1 MIKSFADKETERIF
15 NQEFSRRLP
24 QSIQGVALRKL
35 IIIKEIN
42 IMNKKIPTPTIGE
55 ILKEEFMDP
64 LDITAY
70 KLAKDIG
77 VPTSRVLE
85 ILHGKR
91 KVTADTSLRLA
102 KYFGLTD
109 KYFLDIQNDID
120 IRILKENQKEEFDK
134 IIPYSA

>member
-1 MIKSFADKETERIF
+1 MS
-15 NQEFSRRLP
+15 
-24 QSIQGVALRKL
+24 
-35 IIIKEIN
+35 
-42 IMNKKIPTPTIGE
+42 KKIPTPTIGE
-55 ILKEEFMDP
+55 ILKAEFMDP

-70 KLAKDIG
+70 RLAKDIG

-91 KVTADTSLRLA
+91 KITADTSLRLA

-120 IRILKENQKEEFDK
+120 IRVLKETQKEELDK

>member
-1 MIKSFADKETERIF
+1 
-15 NQEFSRRLP
+15 
-24 QSIQGVALRKL
+24 
-35 IIIKEIN
+35 
-42 IMNKKIPTPTIGE
+42 MNNRIPTPTVGE
-55 ILKEEFMDP
+55 ILKEEFLVP

-70 KLAKDIG
+70 RLAKDIG

-91 KVTADTSLRLA
+91 KITADTSLRLA

-120 IRILKENQKEEFDK
+120 IRMIKETQKKELDSIVPF
-134 IIPYSA
+134 SA

>member
-1 MIKSFADKETERIF
+1 
-15 NQEFSRRLP
+15 
-24 QSIQGVALRKL
+24 
-35 IIIKEIN
+35 
-42 IMNKKIPTPTIGE
+42 MNKKIPTPTIGE

-109 KYFLDIQNDID
+109 KYFLDIQNDLD
-120 IRILKENQKEEFDK
+120 MRELRITIAEELNSINPCK
-134 IIPYSA
+134 LAAK